1 MKRLLRGGKSSDKK
15 GDDAH
20 SPSPATSTKKSWAAA
35 SGISA
40 LQQSRLRSGSHPQIR
55 HLAMEGHV
63 GPVTKATMDEIR
75 RDAGSSASNLKIN
88 SLGFVPTAASPAA
101 PGRASLDARAS
112 MAGDADDRLGY
123 AEVSARAPASS
134 WGSEDSASHF
144 PPRTTSAVLMSP
156 APPPI
161 DTTSAE
167 VRRTRSPPPSSAA
180 LEDAGS
186 GTPATAPAIMSM
198 PALPQQQQQQPQPQ
212 PQHTPSPTQNPIPS
226 SDGPRRIISE
236 KIKTLATRFSNSNLK
251 EPADHAPSPIRRR
264 PSNTPSVSER
274 VSQFDSHEIA
284 NDPRS
289 FGLFGRFGVVTGAS
303 PASGMHSR
311 SSSIS
316 GGGSALS
323 GFAPHYASPSGSPS
337 QPPSALASEPATP
350 AGRRPQSMI
359 YSTGST
365 PGITASDSIDSVS
378 GFESTRSRSRGSRT
392 SNPGPAEAARPATS
406 SYINDYELEDSDDD
420 DGEPETVPTYRPSL
434 RGKVALDHQSTM
446 AAGVQLNFSRAST
459 QSKNTGSVG
468 STGYRGMRSD
478 APGKRRG
485 SLRSAFNTP
494 DDAAASAAADPPV
507 SYRRAGAVVPVVT
520 SAAASAATAP
530 APATSSAAVMA
541 ATTASLA
548 ELQRSISASSHKN
561 DGLGRAR
568 SQSHAPSVQQPQ
580 PASAAITPSDDVAPK
595 RASTGD
601 LPAENRSILSFTST
615 LLDGLATAL
624 QTSGKPFDGVLST
637 ASSGSVATAAS
648 LVESLIETSSTSK
661 ALSPAE
667 HERCM
672 LEAAALK
679 QRVQAARTRLT
690 SEIRT
695 RDAAKSAADA
705 GTKSS
710 GTGVGIFN
718 KSKHASNAQLNEDF
732 EYASSRVQQ
741 TEADIVEHE
750 TKQRVVEAALH
761 AHQTAV
767 LAAAVRTLVAEAVRG
782 RAEAQQ
788 TGELAQQAID
798 KAKHDRE
805 QMQQENSQ
813 AQQRL
818 EAQVRALQNEN
829 QGVTSESQFA
839 QHSAGLTIERLTGE
853 LTALREQKIAAE
865 QRAASLE
872 RRLDEALLHSQEVQQ
887 AAVSAEAQASAAN
900 SEAANSRQCIRVFS
914 EGLRSLAAPLRVLGS
929 VHDSTE
935 KLRALSVNDVTPTQT
950 PPSTPTLALKSGPTP
965 AALSVDALEAL
976 PLESCDAEHAA
987 AAMGLLNA
995 TVSACASLCA
1005 EAMRVGDTHGRLQRD
1020 LATEKRLREAQGLA
1034 ISQQREKLARHDQEV
1049 KDATE
1054 SLVEEHR
1061 QAEELWTDE
1070 RQRLLDNIERL
1081 TQDVNTLRIEPVAV
1095 VGSIEAVV
1103 PSQPSPALSSSAEEA
1118 ELRERISQLE
1128 AQIAEHVRREAAHD
1142 AKILSESSEPKEAL
1156 LGDYMRKLRDAST
1169 MLTSAATTAVEGSPE
1184 VSGHRLA
1191 SGIPPNAARRLSRRK
1206 SLSTL
1211 DDLRTS
1217 ANIHTTTFVRDTQN
1231 PETTRRAPV
1240 ATADA
1245 QTMTEGIFGIA
1256 NASASSDD
1264 GVNQML
1270 LAYSE
1275 KLMSKEDL
1283 LRNREDELEAI
1294 RASAAEIEAAI
1305 FNLLPSSKQPAYGGI
1320 GRSSLNASPP
1330 MANVAWSYGTL
1341 PQYHHN
1347 HQQQQQQPHYQ
1358 SASKPSSTNGSLRNR
1373 SASFFQGLRT
1383 SYLGSADG
1391 LDVSGA
1397 PPLSIHTDTRSLSSA
1412 SRSVSASVSGSPRIP
1427 ERPGVINS
1435 APTKLTAA
1443 DGVPQLIRSLL
1454 PLMQIVSSEVRRLKG
1469 LVYDLEEQSRGT
1481 RVELFHTQEELSNL
1495 QDYCS
1500 RRAKE
1505 EEAVQHDIT
1514 HVLGQ
1519 ISRLRTRV
1527 LELEAEKRKHEIESD
1542 RLRSECRRIGDL
1554 TAEKVLGLIVERIG
1568 TSDWARSKQ
1577 TATDTAS
1584 DSASSQADSESSKMP
1599 ARFANVSKV
1608 AISHP
1613 EAGDIRAEFNELMH
1627 QVIARRDEDVERLKA
1642 VADAWRADAQKTA
1655 RAAEAK
1661 AWNTSTRGIQTI

>member
-15 GDDAH
+15 SDDAH
-20 SPSPATSTKKSWAAA
+20 SSPSATSTKKSWAAA

-55 HLAMEGHV
+55 HLAMEGHT

-75 RDAGSSASNLKIN
+75 REAGSSSSNLKIN
-88 SLGFVPTAASPAA
+88 SLSFVPTPDTAAT
-101 PGRASLDARAS
+101 PGRASLDARTS
-112 MAGDADDRLGY
+112 LVEDANDSRGY
-123 AEVSARAPASS
+123 AGEVEARAPASS
-134 WGSEDSASHF
+134 WGSEDSSSHF

-161 DTTSAE
+161 DTTSPEIHRA
-167 VRRTRSPPPSSAA
+167 RGPLPSSAA
-180 LEDAGS
+180 LEGTGS
-186 GTPATAPAIMSM
+186 ETPATAPAVMSM
-198 PALPQQQQQQPQPQ
+198 PALPQNSA
-212 PQHTPSPTQNPIPS
+212 PSA
-226 SDGPRRIISE
+226 DGPRRIISE

-274 VSQFDSHEIA
+274 VSQFDNHEIA

-303 PASGMHSR
+303 TASGMHSR
-311 SSSIS
+311 SSSIN
-316 GGGSALS
+316 GGGSALN
-323 GFAPHYASPSGSPS
+323 GFAPHYAGSSGSPT
-337 QPPSALASEPATP
+337 QPPSALASGPSTP

-365 PGITASDSIDSVS
+365 PVIASSSSVESAS
-378 GFESTRSRSRGSRT
+378 GFEGARSRSRTSRS
-392 SNPGPAEAARPATS
+392 SNPGTAEPARPATS
-406 SYINDYELEDSDDD
+406 SYVNDYELEDTDED

-434 RGKVALDHQSTM
+434 RGKVALDHQSTI
-446 AAGVQLNFSRAST
+446 AAGVQLNFSRTST
-459 QSKNTGSVG
+459 QSKNAGSIG

-494 DDAAASAAADPPV
+494 DDAAVSVPADPPV
-507 SYRRAGAVVPVVT
+507 SYRRAGAVVPVVVT
-520 SAAASAATAP
+520 SAAASTTP
-530 APATSSAAVMA
+530 TSTSSSAAVMA

-548 ELQRSISASSHKN
+548 ELQRSISATSQKHDGLGRARSHQKH

-568 SQSHAPSVQQPQ
+568 SQSHAPPVQQPQ
-580 PASAAITPSDDVAPK
+580 ISGAAITPSDDVTPK

-601 LPAENRSILSFTST
+601 LPAENTSISSDTET
-615 LLDGLATAL
+615 LLDGLATAF
-624 QTSGKPFDGVLST
+624 QTPSKPFDDVLST
-637 ASSGSVATAAS
+637 ASSGSIATAAS
-648 LVESLIETSSTSK
+648 LVESLIESSGASK
-661 ALSPAE
+661 VLSPAE
-667 HERCM
+667 YDRCM
-672 LEAAALK
+672 FEAAALK
-679 QRVQAARTRLT
+679 QRIQAARTRLT

-695 RDAAKSAADA
+695 RDAAKSAAETN
-705 GTKSS
+705 TKSS

-718 KSKHASNAQLNEDF
+718 KSKHASNAQLNEDL

-798 KAKHDRE
+798 KAKHDQE

-829 QGVTSESQFA
+829 QGVTSESKFA

-853 LTALREQKIAAE
+853 LTALREQKLAAE
-865 QRAASLE
+865 QHAASLE

-887 AAVSAEAQASAAN
+887 AAVAAEARASAA
-900 SEAANSRQCIRVFS
+900 SAEAANSRQCIRAFS

-987 AAMGLLNA
+987 AAMVLLNA
-995 TVSACASLCA
+995 TVSGCASLCA
-1005 EAMRVGDTHGRLQRD
+1005 EAMRVGDTHSRLQRD

-1061 QAEELWTDE
+1061 KSEGLWAEE

-1081 TQDVNTLRIEPVAV
+1081 TQDVNTLRAEPVAV

-1103 PSQPSPALSSSAEEA
+1103 PSQPSPALSSSVEES
-1118 ELRERISQLE
+1118 ELRERIIQLE
-1128 AQIAEHVRREAAHD
+1128 AQIAEHVRREAAYD
-1142 AKILSESSEPKEAL
+1142 AKLLSESSAPKEAL

-1169 MLTSAATTAVEGSPE
+1169 MLTSAATTAVEGPSE
-1184 VSGHRLA
+1184 SGGDRLT
-1191 SGIPPNAARRLSRRK
+1191 SGIPPNALRRLSRRK

-1211 DDLRTS
+1211 DDLRTGSSMHTATTAS
-1217 ANIHTTTFVRDTQN
+1217 AFIRDTQN
-1231 PETTRRAPV
+1231 HESTRRASV

-1245 QTMTEGIFGIA
+1245 QTMTEGFASTA
-1256 NASASSDD
+1256 NAALASAPVSSDD

-1294 RASAAEIEAAI
+1294 RASAAEIETVI
-1305 FNLLPSSKQPAYGGI
+1305 LGLLPSSKQPTYGSI

-1347 HQQQQQQPHYQ
+1347 QHQQYHQP
-1358 SASKPSSTNGSLRNR
+1358 ASKPNSTNGSLRNR

-1391 LDVSGA
+1391 SDVSGA

-1454 PLMQIVSSEVRRLKG
+1454 PLMQMVSSEVRRLKS

-1481 RVELFHTQEELSNL
+1481 RVELFSTQEKLSNL

-1505 EEAVQHDIT
+1505 EESVQHDIT

-1527 LELEAEKRKHEIESD
+1527 LELEAEKERYEIESD

-1554 TAEKVLGLIVERIG
+1554 TAEKVLGLIVDRIG
-1568 TSDWARSKQ
+1568 TSEWARSKH
-1577 TATDTAS
+1577 TATDTAG
-1584 DSASSQADSESSKMP
+1584 DSASSQTDSESSKMP
-1599 ARFANVSKV
+1599 ARFANVSRV

-1627 QVIARRDEDVERLKA
+1627 QVIARRDEDVERMKA
-1642 VADAWRADAQKTA
+1642 VADAWRADARKTS